1 MTKKGID
8 DERRIKKLLHGLG
21 LGLGLGL
28 GFMHIDASCSQPSFC
43 NSYDVCTAQKRAGA
57 SDTIS

>member
-8 DERRIKKLLHGLG
+8 DERRIKKLLH
-21 LGLGLGL
+21 GLGLGL